1 MTTPI
6 TSNSAPSLQ
15 LLSESELVRTVLSE
29 DYDILE
35 ELGRGGMA
43 IVFRAR
49 EKALDRE
56 VAIKVL
62 PARLAVDKEF
72 VERFEHEARTSA
84 KLEHPNIV
92 PIYRVG
98 RAGPNGEVIYFVM
111 KLLRGQSLSAVL
123 RGRGKLGA
131 EDVRRIL
138 TETASALGYAA
149 RRSVVHRD
157 IKPDNIMLDSE
168 GRCVIT
174 DFGIAKAPGGQQTAA
189 GTSLGTPRY
198 MSPEHAG
205 GSPLDGRSDMYSLG
219 VVAYQ
224 CLIGK
229 TPFDAEDPFAVLYK
243 HINEPVPQPTL
254 TSDDERQLYSV
265 IARMLA
271 KKPDD
276 RFQTGNELVE
286 ALGGQVSNP
295 TLVPAVRTSVG
306 LMAPTE
312 MIPTPQPWYTPWWNK
327 RSRLEQRAVLGVVIV
342 TTLVMTVVATN
353 LVRGFGATSPIV
365 PTTASAQVA
374 LPNAPLVT
382 PQAASLDSIKKADS
396 VKTLAA
402 KTPAKSAA
410 STRVAAILAYN
421 KLKSSCPKQ
430 RDTSATAKP
439 IPYSV
444 RADSIR
450 DRALSDSMPVGY
462 DVCGLP
468 SGSVFTTTFTLTK
481 LNQHGLGKQPPH
493 SENAPGLAQN
503 PRYHQRWPLDLK
515 GLSSG
520 DYELAVVVTDGKKR
534 QASASRK
541 FRMLDR
547 QP

>member
-6 TSNSAPSLQ
+6 TTSNSAPSLQ
-15 LLSESELVRTVLSE
+15 LLSESDLVRTVLAE
-29 DYDILE
+29 DYEILE

-62 PARLAVDKEF
+62 PSRLAVDKEF

-123 RGRGKLGA
+123 RERAKLGA
-131 EDVRRIL
+131 SDVRRIL

-168 GRCVIT
+168 GRCVVT

-224 CLIGK
+224 CLIGS

-243 HINEPVPQPTL
+243 HINEPLPQPSL
-254 TSDDERQLYSV
+254 ANDEERELFAI

-276 RFQTGNELVE
+276 RFQTGNELIE
-286 ALGGQVSNP
+286 ALGGHVSNP
-295 TLVPAVRTSVG
+295 TLVPAVRTSMG
-306 LMAPTE
+306 ILAPTE
-312 MIPTPQPWYTPWWNK
+312 VIPTPQPWYTPWWRK
-327 RSRLEQRAVLGVVIV
+327 RSPTEQRLLMGAAAAGVI
-342 TTLVMTVVATN
+342 AI
-353 LVRGFGATSPIV
+353 GAMSISMMRSNK
-365 PTTASAQVA
+365 ASALSAGAQPVSS
-374 LPNAPLVT
+374 APTAAKVPVT
-382 PQAASLDSIKKADS
+382 PTAADPSKKPDS
-396 VKTLAA
+396 VTVSQASQKPP
-402 KTPAKSAA
+402 TPVASARA
-410 STRVAAILAYN
+410 AAILAAN
-421 KLKSSCPKQ
+421 KVKSSCPK
-430 RDTSATAKP
+430 RDT
-439 IPYSV
+439 
-444 RADSIR
+444 
-450 DRALSDSMPVGY
+450 
-462 DVCGLP
+462 
-468 SGSVFTTTFTLTK
+468 
-481 LNQHGLGKQPPH
+481 
-493 SENAPGLAQN
+493 
-503 PRYHQRWPLDLK
+503 
-515 GLSSG
+515 
-520 DYELAVVVTDGKKR
+520 
-534 QASASRK
+534 
-541 FRMLDR
+541 
-547 QP
+547 

>member
-6 TSNSAPSLQ
+6 TTSNSAPSLQ
-15 LLSESELVRTVLSE
+15 LLSESDLVRTVLAE
-29 DYDILE
+29 DYEILE

-43 IVFRAR
+43 IVYRAR

-62 PARLAVDKEF
+62 PARLAIDKEF
-72 VERFEHEARTSA
+72 VDRFEHEARTAA

-123 RGRGKLGA
+123 KERGKLGA
-131 EDVRRIL
+131 SDVRRIL

-168 GRCVIT
+168 GRCVVT

-224 CLIGK
+224 CLIGA

-265 IARMLA
+265 IARMLS

-276 RFQTGNELVE
+276 RFQTGNELIE
-286 ALGGQVSNP
+286 ALGGQISNP
-295 TLVPAVRTSVG
+295 TLVPAVRTSIG
-306 LMAPTE
+306 FLAPTE
-312 MIPTPQPWYTPWWNK
+312 MIPTPQPWYTPWWRK
-327 RSRLEQRAVLGVVIV
+327 RSPTEQRVLLGFSAAAVIAIV
-342 TTLVMTVVATN
+342 AVGISMM
-353 LVRGFGATSPIV
+353 RGNKSSALNAGAQPVHS
-365 PTTASAQVA
+365 
-374 LPNAPLVT
+374 
-382 PQAASLDSIKKADS
+382 ASLASKVPVPPTAADPS
-396 VKTLAA
+396 
-402 KTPAKSAA
+402 KSA
-410 STRVAAILAYN
+410 
-421 KLKSSCPKQ
+421 
-430 RDTSATAKP
+430 D
-439 IPYSV
+439 
-444 RADSIR
+444 
-450 DRALSDSMPVGY
+450 
-462 DVCGLP
+462 
-468 SGSVFTTTFTLTK
+468 
-481 LNQHGLGKQPPH
+481 
-493 SENAPGLAQN
+493 
-503 PRYHQRWPLDLK
+503 
-515 GLSSG
+515 
-520 DYELAVVVTDGKKR
+520 
-534 QASASRK
+534 
-541 FRMLDR
+541 
-547 QP
+547 